1 MQPTVD
7 APVESLVDSA
17 RRGSGIAT
25 IYLALDHLVA
35 RYELRDAAV
44 VVDVPGL
51 GRQVLRAGR
60 RPLRLDERRLR
71 EADPG
76 LYLDPQVEDAAL
88 APLMLAVSALALRVD
103 TGDAGDAGELG
114 EAAS

>member
-1 MQPTVD
+1 MQPMVD
-7 APVESLVDSA
+7 GPVESLVESA

-35 RYELRDAAV
+35 RYGLRDAAV
-44 VVDVPGL
+44 VVDVPEL

-60 RPLRLDERRLR
+60 RPLRRDEQRLR
-71 EADPG
+71 DAEPG
-76 LYLDPQVEDAAL
+76 LYLDPQVHDPAI

-103 TGDAGDAGELG
+103 TRPAEDVREGAP
-114 EAAS
+114 